1 MTVQAVIFDVGGV
14 LLTLGEAEYRDRVAK
29 LLGQPSMPGRYEES
43 IPSLQRGEMMEE
55 ALWAELA
62 GRPVNA
68 EEFDRDW
75 LELFRP
81 VPEML
86 ALAAELRRRGVRTG
100 VLSNTQASHVRLMR
114 RMGFLDGFDPVVLSC
129 ETGCRKPEPPV
140 FQTALDRLGLE
151 PAAVAFIDDVAEYV
165 EAARRLGMHGILH
178 QGDVEATRREVL
190 SLVRQG

>member
-14 LLTLGEAEYRDRVAK
+14 LLTLGEAEYRNRVAK

-68 EEFDRDW
+68 EEFDREW

-100 VLSNTQASHVRLMR
+100 VLSNTQGSHVRLMR
-114 RMGFLDGFDPVVLSC
+114 RMGFLDGFDPVTLSC
-129 ETGCRKPEPPV
+129 ETGCRKPEPAV
-140 FQTALDRLGLE
+140 FQTALDRLRLE
-151 PAAVAFIDDVAEYV
+151 PAAVAFIDDVPEYV
-165 EAARRLGMHGILH
+165 EAARHLGMHGILH
-178 QGDVEATRREVL
+178 QGDVEATRCRVL
-190 SLVRQG
+190 ALVRQG